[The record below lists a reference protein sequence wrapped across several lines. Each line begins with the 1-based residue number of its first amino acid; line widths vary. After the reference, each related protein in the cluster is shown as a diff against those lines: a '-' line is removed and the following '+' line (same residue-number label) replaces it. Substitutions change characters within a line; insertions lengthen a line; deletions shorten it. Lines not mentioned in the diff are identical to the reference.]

1 MKVNVCGAWREGGR
15 EGRGGEAGDRE
26 VKSRGG
32 GGRLG
37 RERAD
42 EKSWLKKKKTADH

>member
-1 MKVNVCGAWREGGR
+1 MCGAWREGGR

-26 VKSRGG
+26 VKSGG

-37 RERAD
+37 REGLTR
-42 EKSWLKKKKTADH
+42 KVG